1 MNPAHPDTRRPPH
14 AEHLVAVLVYDGV
27 KLLDVSGPV
36 DVFAEANRLGAAY
49 RVVLVSPDGGPVTTS
64 AGVRL
69 VADYAVASAPAPA
82 TFLVAGSDLH
92 PRTPVPDELAD
103 AAVAISARAERT
115 ASICTGAFILAAAG
129 MLDGRHAT
137 THWKVAPVLA
147 ARYPAIAVDADSL
160 FVTDGA
166 ITTSAGVTAGIDL
179 ALAFVE
185 EDLGPDVARQTARM
199 LVVYLQRPGGQSQ
212 FSAALAGP
220 APPGSALRTIVQAVT
235 EHPERDHSLTRLA
248 ERLHLSERHVTRL
261 FRDEL
266 GTTPARFVLSIR
278 LDVARALLEEG
289 HPAGEAAERAGFP
302 SYESLRRAFTR
313 EFGIAPGA
321 YQRRFRSSRRETGPG
336 SEDASADVRK

>member
-1 MNPAHPDTRRPPH
+1 MDTAHPDTHPRPD

-36 DVFAEANRLGAAY
+36 DMFAEANRLGANY

-69 VADYAVASAPAPA
+69 EADYDVGSAPAPA
-82 TFLVAGSDLH
+82 TFLVAGSDTH
-92 PRTPVPDELAD
+92 PKTAVPDDLAD
-103 AAVAISARAERT
+103 AAVAISSRAQRT
-115 ASICTGAFILAAAG
+115 ASICTGAFILAAGG

-137 THWKVAPVLA
+137 THWKAAPVLA
-147 ARYPAIAVDADSL
+147 ARYPAIAVDADSI
-160 FVTDGA
+160 FVTDGS

-185 EDLGPDVARQTARM
+185 EDLGADLARQTARM

-220 APPGSALRTIVQAVT
+220 AAPGSTLRTIVQAVT
-235 EHPERDHSLTRLA
+235 EHPERDHSLGRLA
-248 ERLHLSERHVTRL
+248 HQLHMSERHVTRL

-278 LDVARALLEEG
+278 LDLARALLEEG

-302 SYESLRRAFTR
+302 SYEGLRRAFAR

-321 YQRRFRSSRRETGPG
+321 YQRRFRSSRRTSGPETESTPG
-336 SEDASADVRK
+336 DVRK